1 MIPSRAGQLLGRALL
16 YLPLAFLAVFFLM
29 PLALTFVWSVWRQ
42 NGFWMDP
49 AVDFRSY
56 RDFLSG
62 PRLGILR
69 SSFGVAAGV
78 TFVSLLV
85 AYPIAY
91 SIARTSRWRTQTVL
105 VLFAFPFFVNY
116 IIRNVSLVYLL
127 NRNGPVNDALV
138 GLGLVDAPVD
148 WFLYSNF
155 AVWLG
160 LFSAY
165 MPLMVFPLWVAIAGI
180 NSRLIEASWVLGAP
194 PARTFWRVVLPLSM
208 PGVFAAITLT
218 FVASFGESAVSSIL
232 GGSGYQLIG
241 NTITSSMN
249 ALNYPLAAAIS
260 SVVVLTLMILLA
272 VWFGVFKA
280 ESLLGKIAS
289 WGS

>member
-1 MIPSRAGQLLGRALL
+1 MAPARAGRLAGRGLL
-16 YLPLAFLAVFFLM
+16 LAPFLFLAAFFLA
-29 PLALTFVWSVWRQ
+29 PLLMTFVWSVWRQ
-42 NGFWMDP
+42 TGFWMEP
-49 AVDFRSY
+49 ALDTGSYQDFFR
-56 RDFLSG
+56 G

-69 SSFGVAAGV
+69 SSLGVAAGV
-78 TFVSLLV
+78 TLLSLLV

-91 SIARTSRWRTQTVL
+91 SIARASRWRTQIVL
-105 VLFAFPFFVNY
+105 LLFAFPFLINY

-127 NRNGPVNDALV
+127 NRNGPVNNTLVAL
-138 GLGLVDAPVD
+138 GIVDAPID
-148 WFLYSNF
+148 WLLYSTF

-165 MPLMVFPLWVAIAGI
+165 MPLMVFPLWVSIAGI
-180 NSRLIEASWVLGAP
+180 DQRLIEASWVLGASP
-194 PARTFWRVVLPLSM
+194 TRTFWRIVLPLSM
-208 PGVFAAITLT
+208 PGMFAALTLT

-241 NTITSSMN
+241 NTITGSMN

-260 SVVVLTLMILLA
+260 SMVVLVMMVLLII
-272 VWFGVFKA
+272 WFGLFKA
-280 ESLLGKIAS
+280 ESLLGKIAR